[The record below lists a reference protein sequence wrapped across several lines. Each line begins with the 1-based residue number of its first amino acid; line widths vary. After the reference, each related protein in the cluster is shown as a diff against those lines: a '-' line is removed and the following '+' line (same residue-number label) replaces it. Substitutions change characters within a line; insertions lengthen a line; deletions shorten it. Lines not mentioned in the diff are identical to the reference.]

1 MQYFIEAFLG
11 KDSLMEKND
20 MQKRESRY
28 AKKCRG
34 VIESTR
40 LAKSISHMN
49 KKIHFPY
56 GDGLKIC
63 CYSVYCTQYIVGDV

>member
-40 LAKSISHMN
+40 LAKSISHM
-49 KKIHFPY
+49 KKPSIFLMETVGKY
-56 GDGLKIC
+56 AVTI
-63 CYSVYCTQYIVGDV
+63 CTQYIVGDV